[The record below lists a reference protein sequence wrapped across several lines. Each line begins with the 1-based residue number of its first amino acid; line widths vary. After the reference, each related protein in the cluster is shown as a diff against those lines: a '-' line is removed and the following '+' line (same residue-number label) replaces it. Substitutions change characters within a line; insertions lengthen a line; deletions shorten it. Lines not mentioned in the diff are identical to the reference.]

1 MSETLKT
8 IKKFFI
14 KKYFNFFLFLQLI
27 LVLSSFLEVIGL
39 GLVPIFV
46 SLIVDI
52 DIAKKFIPNSIFNY
66 LFSEK
71 SQIDIILLASL
82 ILFSAFL
89 FKNLFLMIV
98 EFIQGKIL
106 RLIRIDVTTKIY
118 KYYLNKDYN
127 FFLRSS
133 KPEILR
139 TLTSDVSKSISFYTE
154 LIRFLK
160 EFIFGLVLFFLIFFV
175 DALVAT
181 IICLSLISFL
191 IIFFCL
197 VQKKL
202 KDLGNAVNNL
212 LGQQYKIINES
223 IDAIKEIFLSTKQDN
238 VKKIF
243 DQKVEEV
250 ENNFFLT
257 NFLQSIPKLI
267 LETLAISSILVI
279 SLFFTFKNL
288 DINLIIPILSLVGVA
303 TIRLLPT
310 FNTLSRSISLLI
322 YLFPSFKNISNKLEI
337 INKKKSKENN
347 KLNQKFSNVIFKFD
361 NIRFNNVEFKY
372 DNVENLILKKINF
385 KIEKGDKF
393 GIFGP
398 SGSGKSTILDLLSGL
413 IKPSKGEILINE
425 INLNKINELW
435 RGKIGYAPQF
445 NCFLNESL
453 KKNISFFDNENE
465 INDTKILEIIK
476 KVELNSL
483 IEESNDGIN
492 TILGERGIRV
502 SGGERQRICLARS
515 IYRNPEILIL
525 DETTNS
531 LDHKVEKEIL
541 DSIYKN
547 LNLETIILISHKIET
562 FKFCNKILILEKG
575 EVKDILDNFNFF
587 NRYQIK

>member
-191 IIFFCL
+191 IIFFGL